1 MNNYQ
6 NDNSKNS
13 PNNLSNGVNNN
24 KLNNNGKNNVSLS
37 QELVLA
43 KEERNNSQPS
53 A

>member
-13 PNNLSNGVNNN
+13 PNNLSNGVNN

-37 QELVLA
+37 QEVVLP